1 MNAYGFSAGV
11 VNGVMGGLLGLCGAT
26 VRAPGLAAPRSHT
39 AAVLHIFAACL
50 VVVAAWMCRAKSVPL
65 EQLADHLDVVLSL
78 LAGGLAGI
86 WWRFQPQPGW
96 RAVLA
101 GVALL
106 AVAQALHGATGVL
119 AGVLIGMVMGCNAGI
134 GLLLVPAI
142 VLLYGLDIKVA
153 GSLAL
158 MISLPMLLAGLV
170 RVPIRETLAIVRAE
184 RQFPAQGYGVITG
197 AAIGTL
203 LLDLLPSRILM
214 AMLEALLVYAAFVNF
229 GALFTKFLH
238 NKS

>member
-11 VNGVMGGLLGLCGAT
+11 VNGLMGGLLGLGGAT
-26 VRAPGLAAPRSHT
+26 VRAPGLAAPRSDAT
-39 AAVLHIFAACL
+39 AVLRVFAACL

-86 WWRFQPQPGW
+86 WWRAQARHDW
-96 RAVLA
+96 RAVVA
-101 GVALL
+101 AVALL

-119 AGVLIGMVMGCNAGI
+119 AGALIGMVMGCDAGI
-134 GLLLVPAI
+134 GLLLVPTI
-142 VLLYGLDIKVA
+142 VLLYGVDIKVA

-158 MISLPMLLAGLV
+158 MTSLPMLLAGLV
-170 RVPIRETLAIVRAE
+170 RVPLKETLAIVRAE
-184 RQFPAQGYGVITG
+184 PQFPAQGYGLITG

-214 AMLEALLVYAAFVNF
+214 AALEALLVYAAFVNF
-229 GALFTKFLH
+229 GALLTKFLH
-238 NKS
+238 KKS

>member
-11 VNGVMGGLLGLCGAT
+11 VNGLMGGLLGLCGVT
-26 VRAPGLAAPRSHT
+26 VRAPGLVAPRTHAT
-39 AAVLHIFAACL
+39 AVLRVFAACL

-86 WWRFQPQPGW
+86 WWRGQARHGW
-96 RAVLA
+96 RAVVA
-101 GVALL
+101 AVALL

-119 AGVLIGMVMGCNAGI
+119 AGALIGMVMGCDAGI
-134 GLLLVPAI
+134 GLLLVLAI
-142 VLLYGLDIKVA
+142 ILLYGVDIKVA

-158 MISLPMLLAGLV
+158 MTSLPMLLAGLV
-170 RVPIRETLAIVRAE
+170 RVPVRETLAIVRAE
-184 RQFPAQGYGVITG
+184 PAFYAQGYGLITG

-203 LLDLLPSRILM
+203 LLDLLPSSILM

-229 GALFTKFLH
+229 GAFFTRFLH
-238 NKS
+238 KKS